1 MGLRHFFGEVSRGRG
16 MNAVKREGKRL
27 GVANKLQTVKSG
39 LRIGSQV
46 GKIFG
51 VDTSGLDSG
60 LDTIN
65 KVQGQ
70 AERLGSTLQA
80 VESGVKSKDIL
91 GTAMAAKDLVR
102 QGQDLKAQYGTHLG
116 LKP

>member
-1 MGLRHFFGEVSRGRG
+1 

-27 GVANKLQTVKSG
+27 GVANKIQTVKTG
-39 LRIGSQV
+39 LRIDSQV

-51 VDTSGLDSG
+51 VDTSGLDQG

-70 AERLGSTLQA
+70 AE
-80 VESGVKSKDIL
+80 KL
-91 GTAMAAKDLVR
+91 GT
-102 QGQDLKAQYGTHLG
+102 
-116 LKP
+116 

>member
-1 MGLRHFFGEVSRGRG
+1 MGLRHFFGEVAQGRG

-51 VDTSGLDSG
+51 VDTSGLDQG

-65 KVQGQ
+65 RVQGQ
-70 AERLGSTLQA
+70 VESVGSTLQA
-80 VESGVKSKDIL
+80 VEKGVKNKDIL
-91 GTAMAAKDLVR
+91 GTAMAGKDLLR
-102 QGQDLKAQYGTHLG
+102 QGKELKSQYGTHLG
-116 LKP
+116 FKP